1 MAIRND
7 GAEPALQGRSL
18 RAARTQCS
26 SSEPTIL
33 QPLRSVRERLLQ
45 CGISTALMSESG
57 QKHALP
63 RRTIAVRFTRMS
75 RPRPDGLNATLCAK
89 SGCEQSQQTA

>member
-33 QPLRSVRERLLQ
+33 QLFDQFERD
-45 CGISTALMSESG
+45 CCSAG
-57 QKHALP
+57 
-63 RRTIAVRFTRMS
+63 F
-75 RPRPDGLNATLCAK
+75 RPRLCPNRVK
-89 SGCEQSQQTA
+89 STHYRAAPLLSASPE